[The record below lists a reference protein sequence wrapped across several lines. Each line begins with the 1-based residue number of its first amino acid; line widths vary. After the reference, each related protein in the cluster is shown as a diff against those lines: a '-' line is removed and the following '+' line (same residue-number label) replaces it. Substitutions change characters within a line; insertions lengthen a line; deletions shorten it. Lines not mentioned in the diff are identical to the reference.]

1 MLNFGLGLFAS
12 YCTDERK
19 LLYQLGIPFLLGF
32 NNTSTLSCF
41 TGWGFGIFYHKR
53 NFSDYKS

>member
-19 LLYQLGIPFLLGF
+19 LLYLDSFSKNSALGENNFGKKIPMI
-32 NNTSTLSCF
+32 SC
-41 TGWGFGIFYHKR
+41 K
-53 NFSDYKS
+53 